1 MRARASERLHGPRI
15 RSEYI
20 MAKILH
26 CLSYFFD
33 RLTLYLSQPM
43 PPKAFPGDLSW
54 DLASLVSA
62 WIVGPLY
69 GMCIPHTSS
78 AIYTVLIGSSFVA
91 IMNRDQVRVISL
103 GSFVL
108 RSLTSASHSICAYI
122 LCARVLYM
130 KGLRGVNL

>member
-1 MRARASERLHGPRI
+1 MGR
-15 RSEYI
+15 
-20 MAKILH
+20 ILH
-26 CLSYFFD
+26 CLSYFFE

-54 DLASLVSA
+54 NLASLVSA

-69 GMCIPHTSS
+69 GMYIPHTSS
-78 AIYTVLIGSSFVA
+78 AIYTVLIGSSFA
-91 IMNRDQVRVISL
+91 ALMSRDQVRVTSL
-103 GSFVL
+103 ASIVF
-108 RSLTSASHSICAYI
+108 RSITSASHSICVYI